1 MAWALC
7 NMEQQSRSNTTNA
20 TNSTNHQATHKT
32 SSIKPAHLW
41 GLLDLNP
48 GQPSHSL
55 SPFST
60 ASVADS
66 VESAEYTE
74 TNSKGIDSMEQE
86 APPIDKDASGDP
98 GMNDTES
105 EDEGEEI
112 STGGVL
118 SVPVNQVCLFSFFEN
133 TTFRFLKFE
142 KTSFGHVKFRH
153 MTKRRL
159 FEKNI

>member
-1 MAWALC
+1 
-7 NMEQQSRSNTTNA
+7 MEQQIRSNT

-74 TNSKGIDSMEQE
+74 TNPKGIDAMEQE
-86 APPIDKDASGDP
+86 APPIDQDAPGDP
-98 GMNDTES
+98 NMNDTES
-105 EDEGEEI
+105 DSDKEETPAVVMEKEAPAREQQAHVDNGMPDSADESQIDEI
-112 STGGVL
+112 STGGNFAL
-118 SVPVNQVCLFSFFEN
+118 FMTQVCLF
-133 TTFRFLKFE
+133 
-142 KTSFGHVKFRH
+142 
-153 MTKRRL
+153 
-159 FEKNI
+159 

>member
-7 NMEQQSRSNTTNA
+7 NMEQQIRSNTTNA
-20 TNSTNHQATHKT
+20 TNVTNSTNHQATHKT

-74 TNSKGIDSMEQE
+74 TNPKGIDAMEQE
-86 APPIDKDASGDP
+86 APPIDQDAP
-98 GMNDTES
+98 GNAVMNDTES
-105 EDEGEEI
+105 ESEIEE
-112 STGGVL
+112 SSAVGVL
-118 SVPVNQVCLFSFFEN
+118 SVPLNQVCIFH
-133 TTFRFLKFE
+133 FLK
-142 KTSFGHVKFRH
+142 TQ
-153 MTKRRL
+153 L
-159 FEKNI
+159 FVF